1 MVQRSFLQDLKRV
14 EENLDEV
21 REVFLKKL
29 ADQIIYASPTDG
41 GSPVDTGAY
50 IRSHSIGTS
59 TGLGGRQSSHG
70 KEPDSG
76 NARQEAHAKLYAQ
89 IEALPVDATKVYMG
103 NRSPHAKAVE
113 TGEWWKITP
122 GYFVYT
128 IARSKAKVFLQE
140 AKNEV
145 WGKR

>member
-70 KEPDSG
+70 KEPDNG

-89 IEALPVDATKVYMG
+89 IEALPADA
-103 NRSPHAKAVE
+103 NIS
-113 TGEWWKITP
+113 
-122 GYFVYT
+122 
-128 IARSKAKVFLQE
+128 
-140 AKNEV
+140 
-145 WGKR
+145 